1 MENVLT
7 DSKLELFFEGELNSY
22 NADNIWKDIE
32 NTLNEKKFST
42 LILNFAKLNYI
53 SSAGLRIVLK
63 LKQACQD
70 VHITEASMDVF
81 DILSMTGFTNIMDV
95 KRAYKRMY
103 VAGAEIV
110 GEGYFSTVY
119 RIDKDTIIKVFN
131 RTSDE
136 NQIQRELNLAKKAF
150 VLGIP
155 TAISFDIVKVDNKL
169 GVRFEMLDCD
179 SLKNTYLKNPNKFD
193 ELTDKYVGLLKKINS
208 TECDDTTDLRDLKE
222 FYFEKLEVIKEYLE
236 FDDYKKILDLLKTI
250 PDRKTFVHGDCHF
263 KNIMVQNDEL
273 LLIDMDTLSIG
284 HPIFEL
290 AAIYAPYIAFEEDD
304 PGNNERFLG
313 VSSEFSKKLY
323 YQILK
328 KYFGSDNQEIF
339 DKIKLVSYVHMI
351 WWNRTNEPQNLKRL
365 NGCRER
371 LLKLIEKYNN
381 LKLEI

>member
-1 MENVLT
+1 MENTLI

-32 NTLNEKKFST
+32 NTLLGKEFTT
-42 LILNFAKLNYI
+42 LVLNFAKLNYI

-63 LKQACQD
+63 LKQAYND
-70 VHITEASMDVF
+70 VHITEANMDVY

-95 KRAYKRMY
+95 KKAYKRMY

-179 SLKNTYLKNPNKFD
+179 SLKNTYLKNPDKFD
-193 ELTDKYVGLLKKINS
+193 ELTDKYVGLLKKINT
-208 TECDDTTDLRDLKE
+208 TECDDPSQLRNIKE
-222 FYFEKLEVIKEYLE
+222 FYFEKLELIKEFLE
-236 FDDYKKILDLLKTI
+236 TEDYNKLYALLQTI
-250 PDRKTFVHGDCHF
+250 PERKTFVHGDCHF
-263 KNIMVQNDEL
+263 KNIMVQKDEL
-273 LLIDMDTLSIG
+273 LLIDMDTLSVG

-290 AAIYAPYIAFEEDD
+290 AAIYAPYIAFDEDD
-304 PGNNERFLG
+304 PGNCERFLG
-313 VSSEFSKKLY
+313 VSSDFTKKLFN
-323 YQILK
+323 QIII
-328 KYFGSDNQEIF
+328 KYFGREDQSIF
-339 DKIKLVSYVHMI
+339 DKIKLVSYIHMM
-351 WWNRTNEPQNLKRL
+351 WWNRTNEPQNEKRL
-365 NGCRER
+365 YGCRER
-371 LLKLIEKYNN
+371 LLKLLKKYDD